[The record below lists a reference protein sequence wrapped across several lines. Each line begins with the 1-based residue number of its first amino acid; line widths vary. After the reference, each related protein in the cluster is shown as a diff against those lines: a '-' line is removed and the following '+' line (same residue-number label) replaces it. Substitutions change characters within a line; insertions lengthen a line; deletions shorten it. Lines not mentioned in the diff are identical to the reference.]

1 VWGGHSCPPPLT
13 LIPSLISIPRLTLI
27 LGSLNSPARPAGVL
41 HTSIKVNSGGQ
52 EWPPPRAS
60 RYDGNQPLP
69 GANFSRYIGS
79 NAEDKE

>member
-1 VWGGHSCPPPLT
+1 

-27 LGSLNSPARPAGVL
+27 LGSLNSPARLAGVL
-41 HTSIKVNSGGQ
+41 HPSNKVNGGGQ
-52 EWPPPRAS
+52 ECPPHALPH
-60 RYDGNQPLP
+60 YDGNEPLP